1 MGPRESMKRR
11 VADNHDV
18 PRAHGFGKG
27 KKARPGRYVMFDG
40 KLTHVDD
47 VAGVTDRLRQRDA
60 TNIESVSMGVALSQ
74 MGQMNKLM
82 ADKGVEGVKFV
93 PNPKHGESA
102 ICVCRDRQA
111 KLAAMRA
118 RGMYDFEEVRG

>member
-1 MGPRESMKRR
+1 M
-11 VADNHDV
+11 
-18 PRAHGFGKG
+18 
-27 KKARPGRYVMFDG
+27 YVMHDG
-40 KLTHVDD
+40 HLTHVED
-47 VAGVTDRLRQRDA
+47 VPTPDVLAKTRKRDA
-60 TNIESVSMGVALSQ
+60 TNIESVSMGVSLSQ

-93 PNPKHGESA
+93 PNPKHGQSA

-111 KLAAMRA
+111 KLAAMKA